1 MYNNRYFHHFT
12 CKGNSLKRLLLFVAI
27 IALSY
32 AFIQS
37 KNLLLIAA
45 GVAIF
50 LFGMKSLEEG
60 FRFFV
65 GGLLDK
71 FLKNITN
78 NLYKSILFGTVITTI
93 MQSSGLAAVIA
104 ISFIS
109 AGLISVAQGIGIIL
123 GGNIGTTTGAWL
135 IAGLGL
141 KISIAT
147 YALPMLVFGM
157 LLIFQESKRLKGI
170 GYALAGLGFSFLGI
184 SYMKEGFD
192 AFKATIDLTQ
202 YSADG
207 FLGLVLFAAIGAGM
221 TIVMQSSHAS
231 LVLILTALSASQIT
245 YENAIAL
252 TIGANIGTTITAIL
266 GALGAGYEG
275 KKLATAH
282 FLINSL
288 TGVLLLFFVPQF
300 IRLIDFTAPFFGI
313 PTEDYTLKLAL
324 YHTYFNLICVL
335 LFAPAVHGL
344 VSLLNRLLKPKA
356 VSEDASDDVLFIN
369 DVALDF
375 PDTARET
382 LLKETKHLYNNV
394 YDIIA
399 QGISVTKEE
408 INSGMEID
416 DILKRRDQALHV
428 NMDAYYEKRIKEIY
442 GKMINFAIIAQGKFS
457 DVSDQHFIAIKSATL
472 CMIEAFKA
480 AKHMQKNML
489 RYLESDNEAI
499 KSEYNHIR
507 KNLIKHLRTMQMI
520 FNTTEEDVAVLLLSK
535 LKLDAQNYDIAANKS
550 LDNLIRTN
558 QITYTMATSL
568 MNDTSYAYTIASEL
582 SKVAHILFVHSS
594 QNAQASSEA
603 LILNETE
610 VGDLTHASSPRST
623 Q

>member
-1 MYNNRYFHHFT
+1 V
-12 CKGNSLKRLLLFVAI
+12 KRLFLIVVI

-32 AFIQS
+32 TFIQS
-37 KNLLLIAA
+37 KNILHIAA

-50 LFGMKSLEEG
+50 LLGMQSLEEG

-71 FLKNITN
+71 FLKKITN
-78 NLYKSILFGTVITTI
+78 NLYKSILFGAITTTL
-93 MQSSGLAAVIA
+93 MQSSGLVAVIA

-147 YALPMLVFGM
+147 YALPMLVFGT

-170 GYALAGLGFSFLGI
+170 GYALTGLGFSFLGI
-184 SYMKEGFD
+184 AYMKEGFD
-192 AFKATIDLTQ
+192 AFKETIDLTQ

-207 FLGLVLFAAIGAGM
+207 FSGLIVFTLVGAGM
-221 TIVMQSSHAS
+221 TIIMQSSHAS

-266 GALGAGYEG
+266 GAFGAGYEG
-275 KKLATAH
+275 KKLAGAH

-288 TGVLLLFFVPQF
+288 TGFLLIWFVPQF
-300 IRLIDFTAPFFGI
+300 IHFIDLTAPFLGI
-313 PTEDYTLKLAL
+313 THNDYTLKLAL

-335 LFAPAVHGL
+335 LFAPLVHGL
-344 VSLLNRLLKPKA
+344 VALLNHLFKPA
-356 VSEDASDDVLFIN
+356 PTIESESDDVMFIN
-369 DVALDF
+369 DSALDF
-375 PDTARET
+375 PDTAQAT

-394 YDIIA
+394 FDIIA
-399 QGISVTKEE
+399 QGLSVTKED

-416 DILKRRDQALHV
+416 DILKLRNVAMYV
-428 NMDAYYEKRIKEIY
+428 NMDEYYEKRIKEIY
-442 GKMINFAIIAQGKFS
+442 GKIINFAILAQGKFS
-457 DVSDQHFIAIKSATL
+457 NESNTQLIPIKNAT
-472 CMIEAFKA
+472 IEIVEAFKA
-480 AKHMQKNML
+480 SKHMQKNML
-489 RYLESDNEAI
+489 RYIDSENEDI
-499 KSEYNHIR
+499 RNEYNHIR
-507 KNLIKHLRTMQMI
+507 RNLIKHLRNMQLI
-520 FNTTEEDVAVLLLSK
+520 VNTSEEDIAVLLLSK
-535 LKLDAQNYDIAANKS
+535 LQLDAQKYDIAANKS

-558 QITYTMATSL
+558 KITYTMATSL
-568 MNDTSYAYTIASEL
+568 MNDTTYAYTIASEL
-582 SKVAHILFVHSS
+582 TKVAHTLFIHTDTEFSEGR
-594 QNAQASSEA
+594 EA
-603 LILNETE
+603 LILDETE
-610 VGDLTHASSPRST
+610 VTDLTHPTEPRSNT
-623 Q
+623 

>member
-1 MYNNRYFHHFT
+1 M
-12 CKGNSLKRLLLFVAI
+12 KRLLLFISI

-32 AFIQS
+32 AFFQS
-37 KNLLLIAA
+37 KNLLNISA

-60 FRFFV
+60 FRFFI

-71 FLKNITN
+71 FLKKITN
-78 NLYKSILFGTVITTI
+78 HLYKSILFGAVITVL

-109 AGLISVAQGIGIIL
+109 AGLIELAQGIGIIL

-157 LLIFQESKRLKGI
+157 LFIFQENKRLKGI

-184 SYMKEGFD
+184 AYMKEGFD
-192 AFKATIDLTQ
+192 AFKESVDLTQ
-202 YSADG
+202 YAADG
-207 FLGLVLFAAIGAGM
+207 FMGIILFALIGAGM
-221 TIVMQSSHAS
+221 TIIMQSSHAS

-282 FLINSL
+282 FMINSL
-288 TGVLLLFFVPQF
+288 TGLTVIGFVPQWITF
-300 IRLIDFTAPFFGI
+300 IDYTAPFFGI
-313 PTEDYTLKLAL
+313 PQEEYALKLAL
-324 YHTYFNLICVL
+324 YHTYFNLLCVV
-335 LFAPAVHGL
+335 LFAPLVHGL
-344 VSLLNRLLKPKA
+344 VKVVNHIFKPKVTA
-356 VSEDASDDVLFIN
+356 ENAIDDVLFIN

-375 PDTARET
+375 PDTAQET
-382 LLKETKHLYNNV
+382 LFKETKHLYTNV
-394 YDIIA
+394 FDIIA
-399 QGISVTKEE
+399 QGLSVTKED
-408 INSGMEID
+408 ISSGMEAE
-416 DILKRRDQALHV
+416 DIIKLRNYALHV
-428 NMDAYYEKRIKEIY
+428 NMDDYYERRIKEIY
-442 GKMINFAIIAQGKFS
+442 GKIINFAIVAQGKFS
-457 DVSDQHFIAIKSATL
+457 EISDHQFVPIKNAS
-472 CMIEAFKA
+472 IGIVEAFKA

-489 RYLESDNEAI
+489 RYLESDNEYI

-558 QITYTMATSL
+558 KITYTMATSL

-582 SKVAHILFVHSS
+582 SKVAHILFMHSS
-594 QNAQASSEA
+594 THVEESSEA
-603 LILNETE
+603 LILNEAE
-610 VGDLTHASSPRST
+610 VSDLTHASSQRST
-623 Q
+623 L

>member
-1 MYNNRYFHHFT
+1 M
-12 CKGNSLKRLLLFVAI
+12 KRLLLLVAI
-27 IALSY
+27 LALSY

-37 KNLLLIAA
+37 KNVLHIAA

-50 LFGMKSLEEG
+50 LLGMQSLEEG

-78 NLYKSILFGTVITTI
+78 NLYKSILFGAITTTL
-93 MQSSGLAAVIA
+93 MQSSGLVAVIA

-141 KISIAT
+141 KINIAT
-147 YALPMLVFGM
+147 YALPMLVFGT
-157 LLIFQESKRLKGI
+157 LFIFQESRRLKGI

-184 SYMKEGFD
+184 AYMKEGFD
-192 AFKATIDLTQ
+192 AFQETIDLTQ

-207 FLGLVLFAAIGAGM
+207 FTGLILFTLIGAGM
-221 TIVMQSSHAS
+221 TIIMQSSHAS

-275 KKLATAH
+275 KKLAGAH
-282 FLINSL
+282 FLINFF
-288 TGVLLLFFVPQF
+288 TGFLLIWFVPQF
-300 IRLIDFTAPFFGI
+300 IHFIDLTAPFLGI
-313 PTEDYTLKLAL
+313 PQEDYTLKLAL

-335 LFAPAVHGL
+335 LFAPMVHGL
-344 VSLLNRLLKPKA
+344 VALLNHLFQP
-356 VSEDASDDVLFIN
+356 EITPENQSDDVLFIN

-375 PDTARET
+375 PNTAQAT
-382 LLKETKHLYNNV
+382 LLKETKHLYNNIF
-394 YDIIA
+394 DIIA
-399 QGISVTKEE
+399 KGLSVTKED
-408 INSGMEID
+408 INSGMEVE
-416 DILKRRDQALHV
+416 DILKLRASAMHI
-428 NMDAYYEKRIKEIY
+428 NMDTYYEKRIKEIY
-442 GKMINFAIIAQGKFS
+442 GKIINFAILAQGKFS
-457 DVSDQHFIAIKSATL
+457 DEKNRQLIPIKNATIG
-472 CMIEAFKA
+472 MVEAFKA
-480 AKHMQKNML
+480 SKHMQKNML

-499 KSEYNHIR
+499 KNEYNTIR
-507 KNLIKHLRTMQMI
+507 KNLIKHLRNMQLI
-520 FNTTEEDVAVLLLSK
+520 VNTTEEDIAVLLLSK
-535 LKLDAQNYDIAANKS
+535 LQLDAKKYDIAANKS

-568 MNDTSYAYTIASEL
+568 MNDTTYAFTIASEL
-582 SKVAHILFVHSS
+582 TKVAHVLFIHADTEFSEGR
-594 QNAQASSEA
+594 EA
-603 LILNETE
+603 LILNENE
-610 VGDLTHASSPRST
+610 VTDLTYSNEPRSSS
-623 Q
+623 

>member
-1 MYNNRYFHHFT
+1 MPFNYFT
-12 CKGNSLKRLLLFVAI
+12 CKGNPVKRLFLFIVI
-27 IALSY
+27 IALSFTFFY
-32 AFIQS
+32 NQ
-37 KNLLLIAA
+37 NLLSIAA

-71 FLKNITN
+71 FLKKITD
-78 NLYKSILFGTVITTI
+78 NLYKSILFGTVITTL

-109 AGLISVAQGIGIIL
+109 AGLISVAQGVGIIL

-157 LLIFQESKRLKGI
+157 LFIFQESKRLKGI

-184 SYMKEGFD
+184 AYMKEGFD

-207 FLGLVLFAAIGAGM
+207 FTGIILFAIIGAVM

-252 TIGANIGTTITAIL
+252 TIGANIGTTITAVL
-266 GALGAGYEG
+266 GALGAGMEG
-275 KKLATAH
+275 KKLAAAH
-282 FLINSL
+282 FLINTL
-288 TGVLLLFFVPQF
+288 TGLLLIGFVPQF
-300 IRLIDFTAPFFGI
+300 IHFIDHTAPFFGI
-313 PTEDYTLKLAL
+313 AEQDYTLKLAL
-324 YHTYFNLICVL
+324 YHTYFNLFCVL
-335 LFAPAVHGL
+335 LFAPLVHHL
-344 VSLLNRLLKPKA
+344 VRLLNYFFQPKITA
-356 VSEDASDDVLFIN
+356 ENAIDDVLFIN
-369 DVALDF
+369 DAALDF
-375 PDTARET
+375 PDTAQAT

-399 QGISVTKEE
+399 QGLSVTKED
-408 INSGMEID
+408 ISSGMEIE

-428 NMDAYYEKRIKEIY
+428 NMDDYYERRIKEIY
-442 GKMINFAIIAQGKFS
+442 GKIITFAIVAQGKFS
-457 DVSDQHFIAIKSATL
+457 DVTTQQFIPIKNAT
-472 CMIEAFKA
+472 IDIVEAFKA

-489 RYLESDNEAI
+489 RYLESDNEYI
-499 KSEYNHIR
+499 KNEYNHIR
-507 KNLIKHLRTMQMI
+507 KTLIKHLRTMQMI
-520 FNTTEEDVAVLLLSK
+520 FNTSEEDVAVLLLSK
-535 LKLDAQNYDIAANKS
+535 LQLDAQNYDIAANKS

-558 QITYTMATSL
+558 KITYTMATSL

-582 SKVAHILFVHSS
+582 SKVAHTLFVHATSES
-594 QNAQASSEA
+594 TEGREA
-603 LILNETE
+603 LILNEAE
-610 VGDLTHASSPRST
+610 ISDLTHASSPRST
-623 Q
+623 S